1 MKRVFFIF
9 VLMSCFMSA
18 MAQVDDVTL
27 VVSGEG
33 VTKDE
38 ATTKALRSAIEQ
50 AFGVFVSANTEILND
65 ELVKDEI
72 ATVSS
77 GNIKKITEL
86 GAITKANGNTEITL
100 QATVSVKKLTT
111 YAQSHGSSAEFA
123 GAVFAANL
131 KMTQLN
137 RENTRKAFAN
147 LVRQIEAVGTD
158 DLYDCQIEVGNPK
171 ANGIVDVTLSYYS
184 TAKLSQLTDL
194 IMSTLGALSLSKNER
209 QNYDALE
216 EKYYI
221 YHIPPVWGA
230 QGGIDIENNLAA
242 DLKNVIYGKGGYD
255 ARAFSITTYS
265 IAFLEPLP
273 DINIKGDIFAI
284 YDNKD
289 NLYQLKKR
297 DLVSNVG
304 GGRYEYSNETHN
316 NGDFS
321 HCDLEIKHGDGI
333 TSIPFIYIPKSYIG
347 KLKSE
352 KNGKEKIKV
361 FKPTL
366 VCEILGYI
374 KVPPERFNG
383 ISGFSVKQKK
393 ATK

>member
-1 MKRVFFIF
+1 MKRLFLII
-9 VLMSCFMSA
+9 VLLSSIMSA
-18 MAQVDDVTL
+18 IAQVDDVTL

-33 VTKDE
+33 DTKDE
-38 ATTKALRSAIEQ
+38 ATAKALRSAIEQ

-77 GNIKKITEL
+77 GNIKAYTEL
-86 GAITKANGNTEITL
+86 GTITKANGNTEITL
-100 QATVSVKKLTT
+100 QAIVSVKKLTS

-147 LVRQIEAVGTD
+147 LVKQIEAVGTD
-158 DLYDCQIEVGNPK
+158 DLYDCQIEVGNPQ
-171 ANGIVDVTLSYYS
+171 ANGNVDVTLSYYS
-184 TAKLSQLTDL
+184 TEKLAQLTDL
-194 IMSTLGALSLSKNER
+194 IVSTLGALSLSNTER
-209 QNYDALE
+209 ESYKSQG
-216 EKYYI
+216 EKYYT
-221 YHIPPVWGA
+221 YLVYGYSWG
-230 QGGIDIENNLAA
+230 GDVF
-242 DLKNVIYGKGGYD
+242 DYCVDMKNVYSEYV
-255 ARAFSITTYS
+255 RAVSASNYY

-273 DINIKGDIFAI
+273 DINIRGNIFAI

-289 NLYQLKKR
+289 NLYPLKERK
-297 DLVSNVG
+297 LISNVG
-304 GGRYEYSNETHN
+304 GGRYSYGNETHDY
-316 NGDFS
+316 GDFS
-321 HCDLEIKHGDGI
+321 KYDLIIRCGNGI
-333 TSIPFIYIPKSYIG
+333 TSTSFIRIPKSYIG
-347 KLKSE
+347 KWKRE
-352 KNGKEKIKV
+352 KRGKEKINV

-374 KVPPERFNG
+374 NVPPERFNE
-383 ISGFSVKQKK
+383 ITGFTVKQQK

>member
-1 MKRVFFIF
+1 MKKLFLII
-9 VLMSCFMSA
+9 VLMSTVMSA
-18 MAQVDDVTL
+18 IAQVDDVTL

-38 ATTKALRSAIEQ
+38 ATNKALRSAIEQ

-77 GNIKKITEL
+77 GNIKAYTEL

-100 QATVSVKKLTT
+100 QATVSVKKLTS

-137 RENTRKAFAN
+137 RDNTRKAFAN
-147 LVRQIEAVGTD
+147 LVKQIKAVGTD
-158 DLYDCQIEVGNPK
+158 DLYDCQIEVGNPQ
-171 ANGIVDVTLSYYS
+171 ANGVVDVTLSYYA
-184 TAKLSQLTDL
+184 TAKLAQLTDL

-209 QNYDALE
+209 QNYDAQG

-221 YHIPPVWGA
+221 YNIPPMWA
-230 QGGIDIENNLAA
+230 QDERIDIGNNIGTEIN
-242 DLKNVIYGKGGYD
+242 NVISKPGGYD
-255 ARAFSITTYS
+255 SFAHSITAYS
-265 IAFLEPLP
+265 VAFLEPLP
-273 DINIKGDIFAI
+273 DINIRGKAFAI
-284 YDNKD
+284 YDNK
-289 NLYQLKKR
+289 NNIYPLEL
-297 DLVSNVG
+297 
-304 GGRYEYSNETHN
+304 GRREVVINNYVKEITGPHN
-316 NGDFS
+316 NDDFS
-321 HCDLEIKHGDGI
+321 NCDLYIRYGNGI
-333 TSIPFIYIPKSYIG
+333 TSTSVIRIPKSYKG
-347 KLKSE
+347 DWRRE
-352 KNGKEKIKV
+352 KKGKERIKV

-366 VCEILGYI
+366 VRKISGKI
-374 KVPPERFNG
+374 NVPPARFNE
-383 ISGFSVKQKK
+383 ISGFTVKQQK